1 MPPRSVLTSSPRTV
15 LHWPPL
21 KEVRSMRLAVVLLSL
36 VLAISPAAHGQG
48 GRSTVLGSVTDESG
62 AAVPNVSVTVVNT
75 GTQLKRTATSDAN
88 GNYEARALDVGTY
101 DVTVEASGFRR
112 MVVRAV

>member
-21 KEVRSMRLAVVLLSL
+21 KEVRSMRLAGVLLSL
-36 VLAISPAAHGQG
+36 VLAISPAAYGQG

-75 GTQLKRTATSDAN
+75 GTPREQGENSAHRAQLGAHGRP
-88 GNYEARALDVGTY
+88 
-101 DVTVEASGFRR
+101 
-112 MVVRAV
+112 VRE